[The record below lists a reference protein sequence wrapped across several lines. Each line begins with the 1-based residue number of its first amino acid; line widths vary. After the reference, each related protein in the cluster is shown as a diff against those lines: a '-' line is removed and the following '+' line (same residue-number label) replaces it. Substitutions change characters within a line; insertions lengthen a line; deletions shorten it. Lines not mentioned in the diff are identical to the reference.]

1 MFTHSQSLGQ
11 PSISRDVSV
20 GLRPVGV
27 LRKLLIHLWRI
38 YLWTHQA
45 PRMVSV
51 LSGVPIRTGS
61 FAEEPS
67 QVALFSTVGVAERP
81 GETPTSMGS
90 DTPGLGTHTPGAQG
104 GKAEGTGEERQD
116 S

>member
-1 MFTHSQSLGQ
+1 
-11 PSISRDVSV
+11 
-20 GLRPVGV
+20 
-27 LRKLLIHLWRI
+27 
-38 YLWTHQA
+38 
-45 PRMVSV
+45 MVSA
-51 LSGVPIRTGS
+51 LSGVPIRTGSFASS